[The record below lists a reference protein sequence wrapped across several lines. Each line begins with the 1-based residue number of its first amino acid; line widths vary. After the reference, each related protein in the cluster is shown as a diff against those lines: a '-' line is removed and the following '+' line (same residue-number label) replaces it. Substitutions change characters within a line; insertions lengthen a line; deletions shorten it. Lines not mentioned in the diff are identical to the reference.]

1 MTKRKK
7 TDAAKVVKEPA
18 QNRWDARLRK
28 KPQYKSFRLHKRVK
42 HPAPPIPGWWQL
54 VKKTFRLMRAN
65 KRNLFSFFF
74 VYGLLYFVFVRGLT
88 SPVDITSVR
97 ESFSE
102 VLARDISTLATNF
115 TVLALMIQS
124 TTSAA
129 GDVQGMYQSIFLVT
143 SSLALIWLFR
153 QQQAGN
159 KVAMKDA
166 FYRGMYPIIPFIL
179 VLIVVSLQTIPASIG
194 NYLFRT
200 VIDNDLAINVTE
212 QTVWL
217 LLFLL
222 LILLSAYMISS
233 SIIALFVVTLPE
245 MTPMKALKKAKKL
258 VEFRRLSV
266 MRKLAALLFVLLV
279 LFVGII
285 FPSIFVSALLA
296 QIMFFILT
304 VLFVP
309 FAVGY
314 VFVLYRE
321 LL

>member
-7 TDAAKVVKEPA
+7 TAHAKVVKDPTI
-18 QNRWDARLRK
+18 NRWDARLRK
-28 KPQYKSFRLHKRVK
+28 RPQYKTFRLHKRVK
-42 HPAPPIPGWWQL
+42 HPAPALPGWWQL
-54 VKKTFRLMRAN
+54 VKKTFRLLFVN
-65 KRNLFSFFF
+65 KRNLLSFFF
-74 VYGLLYFVFVRGLT
+74 AYGLLYFIFVRGFS
-88 SPVDITSVR
+88 SPVDIGSVR
-97 ESFSE
+97 DSFNQ

-129 GDVQGMYQSIFLVT
+129 GDIQGLYQSIFLVAG
-143 SSLALIWLFR
+143 SLALIWLFR

-159 KVAMKDA
+159 KVSMKDA

-179 VLIVVSLQTIPASIG
+179 VLVIIGFQTVPASVG

-200 VIDNDLAINVTE
+200 VIDNDLAVNMTE
-212 QTVWL
+212 QAVWL
-217 LLFLL
+217 LLFLVL
-222 LILLSAYMISS
+222 VLLSVFLISS
-233 SIIALFVVTLPE
+233 SIIALYVVTLPE
-245 MTPMKALKKAKKL
+245 MTPMRALKKAKAL
-258 VEFRRLSV
+258 VEFRRFSV
-266 MRKLAALLFVLLV
+266 MRKLLALLFVLLV

-285 FPSIFVSALLA
+285 FPAIFVSALLA
-296 QIMFFILT
+296 QFLFFALT

-314 VFVLYRE
+314 GFVLYRE